1 LNNDSSCACP
11 PGADTCE
18 CDDDE
23 SEGTEQEPDESS
35 IPEGESQVA
44 QPTEPT
50 QPTPAPAAR
59 PQPTPAAAI
68 TTERQRIA
76 AILTCEEATG
86 REELART
93 LALETNHRLET
104 AKRILTAAPKAAP
117 AAANPLQAAMSHV
130 PNPAVGAGDPVA
142 SDSPAAEVQ
151 RILSFVPRDRVRA
164 HARVQ

>member
-1 LNNDSSCACP
+1 MAH
-11 PGADTCE
+11 
-18 CDDDE
+18 
-23 SEGTEQEPDESS
+23 
-35 IPEGESQVA
+35 
-44 QPTEPT
+44 PTEPT
-50 QPTPAPAAR
+50 QPTAPAAR